1 MRRLT
6 VLFVLVAGAG
16 LMALGFRARTTEV
29 EVTTVEGVWK
39 QVHVTTAEQDFDT
52 TQPSILLF
60 TAGHYAALTVR
71 GTEPRET
78 FPEEP
83 TDEQRLAAWGRFFA
97 NAGTYEVAGNEI
109 HTKVIVAR
117 SPNATAEQAEGSS
130 TFEVDGD
137 TMVRTFS
144 NGVVVTYTRI
154 E

>member
-1 MRRLT
+1 MRFRSIAGI
-6 VLFVLVAGAG
+6 LVPVVAAGSFLA
-16 LMALGFRARTTEV
+16 FRPMTTEV
-29 EVTTVEGVWK
+29 TAVEGVWK

-52 TQPSILLF
+52 TQPTILLF

-71 GTEPRET
+71 GSEPRET

-83 TDEQRLAAWGRFFA
+83 TDEQRLAAWSRFFA
-97 NAGTYEVAGNEI
+97 NAGTYEVTGNEI

-117 SPNATAEQAEGSS
+117 DPNAEQVENSS

>member
-1 MRRLT
+1 MRFRSIAGI
-6 VLFVLVAGAG
+6 LVPVVAAGSFLA
-16 LMALGFRARTTEV
+16 FRPMTTEV
-29 EVTTVEGVWK
+29 TAVEGVWK
-39 QVHVTTAEQDFDT
+39 SVHVTTAEGDFDA

-60 TAGHYAALTVR
+60 TAGHYASVAVR
-71 GTEPRET
+71 GREPRET

-97 NAGTYEVAGNEI
+97 SAGTYEVRGNEI

-117 SPNATAEQAEGSS
+117 NPNATAEQAEFSS

>member
-6 VLFVLVAGAG
+6 VLLVGVVAAGSFLA
-16 LMALGFRARTTEV
+16 FRPMTTEV
-29 EVTTVEGVWK
+29 TAVEGVWTVIHITSEGETFDRT
-39 QVHVTTAEQDFDT
+39 QV
-52 TQPSILLF
+52 PSILIL
-60 TAGHYAALTVR
+60 TAGHYASVAVR

-97 NAGTYEVAGNEI
+97 SAGTYEVNANEI

-117 SPNATAEQAEGSS
+117 NPNATVEQAEGSS

>member
-1 MRRLT
+1 MRRLI
-6 VLFVLVAGAG
+6 LLLVPVVAAGSFLA
-16 LMALGFRARTTEV
+16 FRPTMTTQV
-29 EVTTVEGVWK
+29 SAVEGVWK
-39 QVHVTTAEQDFDT
+39 QVHVTTATGDFDT

-60 TAGHYAALTVR
+60 TAGHYAALTGR

-83 TDEQRLAAWGRFFA
+83 TDEQRLAAWRRFFA
-97 NAGTYEVAGNEI
+97 NAGTYEVHGNEI

-117 SPNATAEQAEGSS
+117 NPNLTAEQAEGSS

>member
-6 VLFVLVAGAG
+6 LLLVPVVAAGSFLA
-16 LMALGFRARTTEV
+16 FRPMTTEV
-29 EVTTVEGVWK
+29 TAVEGVWK
-39 QVHVTTAEQDFDT
+39 TIHVTTAEGDFDA
-52 TQPSILLF
+52 TQPSILIF
-60 TAGHYAALTVR
+60 TAGHYASVAVR
-71 GTEPRET
+71 STEPRET

-97 NAGTYEVAGNEI
+97 SAGTYEVSGNEMT
-109 HTKVIVAR
+109 TKVIVAR
-117 SPNATAEQAEGSS
+117 NPNNTAEQLERSS
-130 TFEVDGD
+130 TFELDGD

>member
-6 VLFVLVAGAG
+6 LLLVLVVAAGSFLA
-16 LMALGFRARTTEV
+16 FRPTMTTEV
-29 EVTTVEGVWK
+29 TAVEGVWK
-39 QVHVTTAEQDFDT
+39 TVHVTTANQDFDT
-52 TQPSILLF
+52 TRPSILIF
-60 TAGHYAALTVR
+60 TARHYAALDVR
-71 GTEPRET
+71 GAEPRET

-83 TDEQRLAAWGRFFA
+83 TDEQRLAAWRRFFA
-97 NAGTYEVAGNEI
+97 NAGTYEVRGNEI

-117 SPNATAEQAEGSS
+117 NPNATAEQAERSS

-144 NGVVVTYTRI
+144 NGVVVTYTRL

>member
-1 MRRLT
+1 MRFRSIAGI
-6 VLFVLVAGAG
+6 LVPVVAAGSFLA
-16 LMALGFRARTTEV
+16 FRPMTTEV
-29 EVTTVEGVWK
+29 TAVEGVWK
-39 QVHVTTAEQDFDT
+39 TVHVTTAEGDFDA

-60 TAGHYAALTVR
+60 TAGHYASVAVR

-83 TDEQRLAAWGRFFA
+83 TDEQRLAAWRRFFA
-97 NAGTYEVAGNEI
+97 SAGTYEVSGNEI

-117 SPNATAEQAEGSS
+117 NPNLTADQAEGSS
-130 TFEVDGD
+130 TFELDGD

>member
-6 VLFVLVAGAG
+6 LLPVLVVAAGSLLA
-16 LMALGFRARTTEV
+16 FRPAMTTED
-29 EVTTVEGVWK
+29 TAVEGVWK
-39 QVHVTTAEQDFDT
+39 LVHVTTAEGDFDSP
-52 TQPSILLF
+52 QPSILLF
-60 TAGHYAALTVR
+60 TAGHYASVSVR
-71 GTEPRET
+71 GSEPRET

-83 TDEQRLAAWGRFFA
+83 TDEQRLAAWRRFFA
-97 NAGTYEVAGNEI
+97 NAGTYEVSGNEI

-117 SPNATAEQAEGSS
+117 NPNLTAEQAERSS

-137 TMVRTFS
+137 TMVRTLS

>member
-6 VLFVLVAGAG
+6 LLLVLVVAAGSFLAFRPT
-16 LMALGFRARTTEV
+16 MTTQVSALDGA
-29 EVTTVEGVWK
+29 WK
-39 QVHVTTAEQDFDT
+39 LVHVTTAEGDFDSP
-52 TQPSILLF
+52 QPSILLF
-60 TAGHYAALTVR
+60 TAGYYAAVSVR

-83 TDEQRLAAWGRFFA
+83 TDEQRLAAWRRFFA
-97 NAGTYEVAGNEI
+97 SAGTYEVSGNEI

-117 SPNATAEQAEGSS
+117 SPNLTAEQAERSS

-137 TMVRTFS
+137 TMVRTLGS
-144 NGVVVTYTRI
+144 GVVLTYTRL

>member
-6 VLFVLVAGAG
+6 LLLVLVVAAGSFLA
-16 LMALGFRARTTEV
+16 FRPTMTTEV
-29 EVTTVEGVWK
+29 TAVEGVWK
-39 QVHVTTAEQDFDT
+39 LVHVTTAEGDFDSP
-52 TQPSILLF
+52 QPSILLF
-60 TAGHYAALTVR
+60 TAGHYAAVSVR

-83 TDEQRLAAWGRFFA
+83 TDEQRLAAWRRFFA
-97 NAGTYEVAGNEI
+97 SAGTYEVSGNEI

-117 SPNATAEQAEGSS
+117 SPNLTAEQAERSS

-137 TMVRTFS
+137 TMVRTLS
-144 NGVVVTYTRI
+144 SGVVLKYMRL

>member
-1 MRRLT
+1 MRRLA
-6 VLFVLVAGAG
+6 VLFVLVVAAGAF
-16 LMALGFRARTTEV
+16 LAFRPMTTEV
-29 EVTTVEGVWK
+29 TAVEGVWK
-39 QVHVTTAEQDFDT
+39 MIHVTTAEGDFDA

-83 TDEQRLAAWGRFFA
+83 TDEQRLAAWSRFFA
-97 NAGTYEVAGNEI
+97 NAGTYEVTGNEI

-117 SPNATAEQAEGSS
+117 DPNATAEQVERSS

>member
-6 VLFVLVAGAG
+6 VLLVLVVAAGAF
-16 LMALGFRARTTEV
+16 LAFRPAMTTEV
-29 EVTTVEGVWK
+29 TAVEGVWK
-39 QVHVTTAEQDFDT
+39 SVHVTTAEGDFDA

-60 TAGHYAALTVR
+60 TAGHYASVAVR

-83 TDEQRLAAWGRFFA
+83 TDEQRLAAWSRFFA
-97 NAGTYEVAGNEI
+97 NAGTYEVTGNEI

-117 SPNATAEQAEGSS
+117 NPNATAEQAEGSS

>member
-6 VLFVLVAGAG
+6 SLFVLVVAAGSLLA
-16 LMALGFRARTTEV
+16 FRPTMTTEV
-29 EVTTVEGVWK
+29 SALDGAWK
-39 QVHVTTAEQDFDT
+39 LVHVTTAEGDFDSP
-52 TQPSILLF
+52 QPSILLF
-60 TAGHYAALTVR
+60 TAGHYAAVSVR

-83 TDEQRLAAWGRFFA
+83 TDEQRLAAWRRFFA
-97 NAGTYEVAGNEI
+97 SAGTYEVSGNEI

-117 SPNATAEQAEGSS
+117 SPNLTAEQAERSS

-137 TMVRTFS
+137 TMVRTLGS
-144 NGVVVTYTRI
+144 GVVLKYMRL